1 MVIQPR
7 SPAYVR
13 YLVVILLLLSSLFFG
28 ILWLLEVKLESDHAR
43 EWTEKSKAVQPYY
56 WWQFLTHDGRDIGY
70 EHKGP
75 LKLALHPFAIYS
87 NLPNPGFRALHNRR
101 ERFSKHWVR

>member
-28 ILWLLEVKLESDHAR
+28 ILWLLEVKLESDHTR